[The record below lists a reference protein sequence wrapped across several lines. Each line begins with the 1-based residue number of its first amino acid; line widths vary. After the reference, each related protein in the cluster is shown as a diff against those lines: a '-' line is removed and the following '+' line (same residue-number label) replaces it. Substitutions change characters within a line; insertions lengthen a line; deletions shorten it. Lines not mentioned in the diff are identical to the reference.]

1 MELLVSRFAT
11 NNAGARWLRFHA
23 TAVFAFLYLPI
34 AVLILYSFNGQ
45 GVGGFPPHDL
55 TLSWY
60 RTLFADGPIWDSVL
74 NSLEVALA
82 AMAISLAFGIPAALA
97 LDRAQFPGKALFRRL
112 VLLPLILPG
121 IITGLSLLMLFD
133 LMAIKL
139 SLLTITL
146 GHGTALISVAT
157 TEVFA
162 GLQKLDRAQ
171 EEASLDLGANY
182 WQTFWRITVPNLKLS
197 IIGAAL
203 LIFTLSMDE
212 IAVSFFLIGRD
223 NTLPLEI
230 WGRLRRGITPEIN
243 AISTIIFVFSLV
255 TIVVWYRLRVPDERA
270 ADVGAEFIEATT
282 TDSADAELA

>member
-1 MELLVSRFAT
+1 MELFVSSGSASTRQS
-11 NNAGARWLRFHA
+11 RWLHLHA
-23 TAVFAFLYLPI
+23 SAVFAFLYLPI

-45 GVGGFPPHDL
+45 GVGGFPPQHL
-55 TLSWY
+55 TFDWY
-60 RTLFADGPIWDSVL
+60 RMLFADDAIWDSVL
-74 NSLEVALA
+74 YSLKVALA
-82 AMAISLAFGIPAALA
+82 AIFIALGFGIPAALA
-97 LDRAQFPGKALFRRL
+97 LDRANFPGKTLFRRL

-121 IITGLSLLMLFD
+121 IITGLSLLMLF
-133 LMAIKL
+133 KL
-139 SLLTITL
+139 ADVRLGLLTIVL

-182 WQTFWRITVPNLKLS
+182 WQTFWRVTLPNLKLS

-243 AISTIIFVFSLV
+243 AVSAIIFMFSLA
-255 TIVVWYRLRVPDERA
+255 TIVFWYRLRGRA
-270 ADVGAEFIEATT
+270 EGSVEAGADLLPAG
-282 TDSADAELA
+282 DSNRT

>member
-1 MELLVSRFAT
+1 MGLHVSSEARASQ
-11 NNAGARWLRFHA
+11 NSRWLSVHA
-23 TAVFAFLYLPI
+23 VAVYAFLYLPI
-34 AVLILYSFNGQ
+34 VVLIVYSFNGA
-45 GVGGFPPHDL
+45 GVGGFPPRNL
-55 TLSWY
+55 TLNWY
-60 RTLFADGPIWDSVL
+60 RILWQDDPIWVSVE
-74 NSLEVALA
+74 NSLIVAA
-82 AMAISLAFGIPAALA
+82 AAVAIALGFGIPAALA
-97 LDRAQFPGKALFRRL
+97 LDRADFPGKAIFRRL

-121 IITGLSLLMLFD
+121 IITGLSILMLVNV
-133 LMAIKL
+133 AQVKL
-139 SLLTITL
+139 SLLTIIL

-162 GLQKLDRAQ
+162 GLQKLDRTQ

-182 WQTFWRITVPNLKLS
+182 WQTFWRVTLPNLKLP

-255 TIVVWYRLRVPDERA
+255 AIVIWYKLRA
-270 ADVGAEFIEATT
+270 
-282 TDSADAELA
+282 SADGSREIAAELVQPA

>member
-1 MELLVSRFAT
+1 MELLVSGPANVPRS
-11 NNAGARWLRFHA
+11 RWLLAHA

-34 AVLILYSFNGQ
+34 VVLVLYSFNGQ
-45 GVGGFPPHDL
+45 GVGGFPPHNL
-55 TLSWY
+55 TLDWY
-60 RTLFADGPIWDSVL
+60 RMLFRDGAIWDSVF
-74 NSLEVALA
+74 NSLQVAGA

-97 LDRAQFPGKALFRRL
+97 LDRAEFPGKALFRRL

-121 IITGLSLLMLFD
+121 IITGLSLLMLFN
-133 LMAIKL
+133 LGNIKL

-182 WQTFWRITVPNLKLS
+182 WQTFWRVTVPNLKLP

-243 AISTIIFVFSLV
+243 AVSTIIFVFSLV
-255 TIVVWYRLRVPDERA
+255 TIVVWYRLRVRSE
-270 ADVGAEFIEATT
+270 GA
-282 TDSADAELA
+282 AELGRELMDAAEGDSK

>member
-1 MELLVSRFAT
+1 MELLVSAAANSPRS
-11 NNAGARWLRFHA
+11 RWLLAHA
-23 TAVFAFLYLPI
+23 AVVFGFLYLPI

-45 GVGGFPPHDL
+45 GVGGFPPRNL
-55 TLSWY
+55 TLDWY
-60 RTLFADGPIWDSVL
+60 RMLFADGAIWDSVF
-74 NSLEVALA
+74 NSLQVAFA
-82 AMAISLAFGIPAALA
+82 AMAISLMFGVPAALA

-121 IITGLSLLMLFD
+121 IITGLSLLMLFN
-133 LMAIKL
+133 LASLKL

-182 WQTFWRITVPNLKLS
+182 WQTFWRVTVPNLKLS

-212 IAVSFFLIGRD
+212 IAVSFFLIGRN

-243 AISTIIFVFSLV
+243 AVSTIIFVFSLV
-255 TIVVWYRLRVPDERA
+255 TIVFWYRLRVRSEGG
-270 ADVGAEFIEATT
+270 ADLGAELLETSEEA
-282 TDSADAELA
+282 

>member
-1 MELLVSRFAT
+1 MELPMKRW
-11 NNAGARWLRFHA
+11 GWLRWHA
-23 TAVFAFLYLPI
+23 VVVFAFLYFPI
-34 AVLILYSFNGQ
+34 VTLIVYSFNGQ
-45 GVGGFPPHDL
+45 GVGGFPPHDF
-55 TLSWY
+55 TVAWY
-60 RTLFADGPIWDSVL
+60 RKLFADDAIWDSVI
-74 NSLEVALA
+74 NSLLVAFA
-82 AMAISLAFGIPAALA
+82 AVGIALAFGIPAALA
-97 LDRAQFPGKALFRRL
+97 LDRANFPGKALFRRL

-121 IITGLSLLMLFD
+121 IITGLSLLMLFREAN
-133 LMAIKL
+133 MRL
-139 SLLTITL
+139 SLLTIIL

-157 TEVFA
+157 TEVFV

-182 WQTFWRITVPNLKLS
+182 WQTFWKVTLPNLRLS

-243 AISTIIFVFSLV
+243 AISTIIFVFSLIAII
-255 TIVVWYRLRVPDERA
+255 TWYRLRV
-270 ADVGAEFIEATT
+270 GAEGH
-282 TDSADAELA
+282 AELAAELIESEAKA

>member
-1 MELLVSRFAT
+1 MSGENSAVQGS
-11 NNAGARWLRFHA
+11 RWLLLHA
-23 TAVFAFLYLPI
+23 VVVFAFLYLPI
-34 AVLILYSFNGQ
+34 AVLIVYSFNGA
-45 GVGGFPPHDL
+45 GVGGFPPRDL
-55 TLSWY
+55 TLNWY
-60 RTLFADGPIWDSVL
+60 RTLFADDVIWESVG
-74 NSLEVALA
+74 NSLLVAAVAVVIALG
-82 AMAISLAFGIPAALA
+82 LGIPAALA

-121 IITGLSLLMLFD
+121 IITGLSLLMLFNT
-133 LMAIKL
+133 AKTKL
-139 SLLTITL
+139 SLLTIVL

-182 WQTFWRITVPNLKLS
+182 WQTFWRITLPNLKLS

-243 AISTIIFVFSLV
+243 AISTIIFVFSLAA
-255 TIVVWYRLRVPDERA
+255 IVLWYRLRVGADGPSEIGVELVETA
-270 ADVGAEFIEATT
+270 AQGD
-282 TDSADAELA
+282 

>member
-1 MELLVSRFAT
+1 MNGGDSAVRGS
-11 NNAGARWLRFHA
+11 RWLSVHA
-23 TAVFAFLYLPI
+23 LVVFAFLYLPI
-34 AVLILYSFNGQ
+34 AVLIVYSFNGQ
-45 GVGGFPPHDL
+45 GVGGFPPKNL
-55 TLSWY
+55 TLDWY
-60 RTLFADGPIWDSVL
+60 RTLFADAAIWDSVV
-74 NSLEVALA
+74 NSLTVAFA
-82 AMAISLAFGIPAALA
+82 AMVIALAFGIPAALA
-97 LDRAQFPGKALFRRL
+97 LDRANFPGKALSRRL

-121 IITGLSLLMLFD
+121 IITGLSLLMLFREAD
-133 LMAIKL
+133 MKL
-139 SLLTITL
+139 SLVTIVL

-182 WQTFWRITVPNLKLS
+182 WQTFWRVTIPNLRLS

-243 AISTIIFVFSLV
+243 AISTIIFVFSLAA
-255 TIVVWYRLRVPDERA
+255 IVMWYRLRIREGQPE
-270 ADVGAEFIEATT
+270 VGAELVEAV
-282 TDSADAELA
+282 AEGN

>member
-1 MELLVSRFAT
+1 MELLMSRDTASRS
-11 NNAGARWLRFHA
+11 RWLLVH
-23 TAVFAFLYLPI
+23 TVIVFAFLYLPI
-34 AVLILYSFNGQ
+34 AVLILYSFNGE
-45 GVGGFPPHDL
+45 GVGGFPPHGL
-55 TLSWY
+55 TFDWY
-60 RTLFADGPIWDSVL
+60 RTLFADGPLWDSVL
-74 NSLEVALA
+74 NSLQVAFA

-121 IITGLSLLMLFD
+121 IINGLSLLMLFN
-133 LMAIKL
+133 LASIKL
-139 SLLTITL
+139 SLLTIIL
-146 GHGTALISVAT
+146 GHGTALISIAT

-182 WQTFWRITVPNLKLS
+182 WQTFWRVTLPNLKLS
-197 IIGAAL
+197 VIGAAL

-243 AISTIIFVFSLV
+243 AVSTIIFVFSLAL
-255 TIVVWYRLRVPDERA
+255 ILFWYRLRTSGQEQA
-270 ADVGAEFIEATT
+270 AGATQLLP
-282 TDSADAELA
+282 SALPGESA

>member
-1 MELLVSRFAT
+1 MSGEAAVKGT
-11 NNAGARWLRFHA
+11 RWLLGHA
-23 TAVFAFLYLPI
+23 LLVFAFLYLPI
-34 AVLILYSFNGQ
+34 AVLIIYSFNGT
-45 GVGGFPPHDL
+45 GVGGFPPRHL
-55 TLSWY
+55 TLDWY
-60 RTLFADGPIWDSVL
+60 RMLFGDGAIWDSVV
-74 NSLEVALA
+74 NSLLVAFVAVLIA
-82 AMAISLAFGIPAALA
+82 LGFGIPAALA
-97 LDRAQFPGKALFRRL
+97 LDRANFPGKALFRRL

-121 IITGLSLLMLFD
+121 IITGLSLLMLFRQGEV
-133 LMAIKL
+133 KL
-139 SLLTITL
+139 SLLTIVL

-182 WQTFWRITVPNLKLS
+182 WQTFWRVTMPNLKLP
-197 IIGAAL
+197 IVGAAL

-243 AISTIIFVFSLV
+243 AISTIIFVFSLAA
-255 TIVVWYRLRVPDERA
+255 IVMWYRLRVRSEVQPEIA
-270 ADVGAEFIEATT
+270 AESMEAAVQG
-282 TDSADAELA
+282 D